1 MATVLGAAMGY
12 SFRRLR
18 LHQSA
23 ASVEAI
29 EFACETTELTAP
41 DDQAVVEIACAGVN
55 PSDVKAAIGMMP
67 YAVWPRTPGRDFAGT
82 VVAGPSHLIGEQV
95 WGSSGD
101 LGVRCDGTHATH
113 LVLNAACLAPKP
125 STVSLAEAG
134 AVGVPFVT
142 AWLGFT
148 RSGMPGPGDT
158 VLIFG
163 ANGNVGQA
171 AIQIATMLGA
181 RVIGVARGDEGYIGH
196 AKAAP
201 EMIASDRSD
210 VVSAV
215 REVTEGKGANL
226 IFNTVGS
233 PYFDVASDCL
243 AKGGCQILIGTIE
256 RTVPFDILKFYRGE
270 HRYIGLDTLSLS
282 TETTIGLLKTMTPHF
297 EAADLRPFPIDDAGI
312 FGLGDAASAYA
323 RVMKATRGR
332 TVLFPQ

>member
-1 MATVLGAAMGY
+1 MELVQRM
-12 SFRRLR
+12 SRRLR
-18 LHQSA
+18 LYQSA
-23 ASVEAI
+23 PAVEAI
-29 EFACETTELTAP
+29 EFAIEDADLSATGN
-41 DDQAVVEIACAGVN
+41 QAIIEIACAGVN

-67 YAVWPRTPGRDFAGT
+67 YAIWPRTPGRDFAGT
-82 VVAGPSHLIGEQV
+82 VVAGPSNLIGQQV

-101 LGVRCDGTHATH
+101 LGIRQDGTHATH
-113 LVLNAACLAPKP
+113 IALDLREVTPKP
-125 STVSLAEAG
+125 SNMTLAEAG

-142 AWLGFT
+142 AWLGYS

-158 VLIFG
+158 VLVFG

-196 AKAAP
+196 ATTAP
-201 EMIASDRSD
+201 VMISSDRED
-210 VVSAV
+210 VVATV
-215 REVTEGKGANL
+215 RDMTGGKGAGL

-233 PYFDVASDCL
+233 PYFDAASDCL

-256 RTVPFDILKFYRGE
+256 RTMPFDILKFYRGE

-282 TETTIGLLKTMTPHF
+282 TEATITLLKAMTPHF
-297 EAADLRPFPIDDAGI
+297 EAGDLKPFPIQEAGI
-312 FGLGDAASAYA
+312 FGLHEAAPAYA